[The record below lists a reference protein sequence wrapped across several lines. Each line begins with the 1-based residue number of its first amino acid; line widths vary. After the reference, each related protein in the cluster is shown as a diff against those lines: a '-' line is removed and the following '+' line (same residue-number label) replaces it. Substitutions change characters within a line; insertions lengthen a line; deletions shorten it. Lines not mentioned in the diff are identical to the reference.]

1 MWYIYLF
8 IVQRAPAPKY
18 YKAHLKSWRMLCAL
32 FSQYCIGY
40 VKMKKPNPL
49 KHVNIIKKLLHFYF
63 LPSGRMGLLTYNS
76 TPFTRFANIYE
87 AFIELAI
94 LISYFL
100 AYVSFLFSVG
110 VRVICLSESFFSSNQ
125 HEIILVQHV
134 FLTQ

>member
-1 MWYIYLF
+1 
-8 IVQRAPAPKY
+8 
-18 YKAHLKSWRMLCAL
+18 
-32 FSQYCIGY
+32 
-40 VKMKKPNPL
+40 
-49 KHVNIIKKLLHFYF
+49 
-63 LPSGRMGLLTYNS
+63 MGLLTYNS

-125 HEIILVQHV
+125 HELILV
-134 FLTQ
+134 